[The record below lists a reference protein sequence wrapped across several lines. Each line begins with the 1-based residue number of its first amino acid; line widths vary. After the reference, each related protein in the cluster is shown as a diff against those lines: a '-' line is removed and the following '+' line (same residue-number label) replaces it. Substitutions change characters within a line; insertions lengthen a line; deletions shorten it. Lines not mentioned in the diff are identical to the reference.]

1 MLSNFFSK
9 SKPINFIIVALY
21 MFVLYTIAYYKK
33 SFTLDYST
41 LLMFLGGFI
50 AYVLTMLIVNLITQ
64 KNDLTQ
70 KSTNTIMLFV
80 FLTTILANSLT
91 SAAMLLSNLF
101 VILGMRS
108 VLSLRNGKYVKSRIL
123 DASLCIGVASLAY
136 FWSIGFIV
144 IVFFGIFYFEPKNYR
159 NWIIPIIGLLIVYI
173 ISNCFTLLLYDSFFV
188 IAEYIE
194 PISFSF
200 EGYAYKEGVFSIG
213 VLTICTLFFFT
224 IYLIKFNRKPTK
236 SKPFLKLIISQL
248 LVALALVMIVPEKD
262 TSEMIFIAC
271 PLAIIGTTYL
281 EMDHGKFLQEINFWV
296 FLLLPFMILLF

>member
-1 MLSNFFSK
+1 
-9 SKPINFIIVALY
+9 

>member
-1 MLSNFFSK
+1 
-9 SKPINFIIVALY
+9 

-33 SFTLDYST
+33 GFTLDYST
-41 LLMFLGGFI
+41 LIMFLGGFI
-50 AYVLTMLIVNLITQ
+50 AYVLAMLIVNLITQ

-80 FLTTILANSLT
+80 FLTTILPNSLT
-91 SAAMLLSNLF
+91 NAGMLLSNLF
-101 VILGMRS
+101 VVLAIRS
-108 VLSLRNGKYVKSRIL
+108 VLSLRNGKYVKSNIL

-144 IVFFGIFYFEPKNYR
+144 IIFLGIFYFEPKNYR
-159 NWIIPIIGLLIVYI
+159 NWIIPIIGLLIVYVL
-173 ISNCFTLLLYDSFFV
+173 SNCFTLLFYDSFFV
-188 IAEYIE
+188 ITEYIE

-200 EGYAYKEGVFSIG
+200 EGYGYKGGVFSIG

-236 SKPFLKLIISQL
+236 SKPFLKLLISQL
-248 LVALALVMIVPEKD
+248 LIALAIVMIVPEKN
-262 TSEMIFIAC
+262 TAEMIFIAC

-281 EMDHGKFLQEINFWV
+281 EMDHGKFLQEINLWV

>member
-91 SAAMLLSNLF
+91 SATMLLSNLF

>member
-1 MLSNFFSK
+1 
-9 SKPINFIIVALY
+9 

-91 SAAMLLSNLF
+91 SATMLLSNLF